1 MTESP
6 KHAEDDAEGV
16 RCGDLQACGWSPE
29 REAEFAPLR
38 AEGLEPGLIAV
49 SYGSLGVAWTSA
61 GSVSFSTA
69 GKLRLEEKQT
79 RPGLPA
85 VGDWVALRR
94 PANSRDAWVVQE
106 ILPRRSAFWRKMA
119 GTAHKTQV
127 VAANMDIIFVVSSL
141 NRDFKPRRLERYLAL
156 AGEGGAQ
163 PVIILTKTD
172 LAGEEL
178 AGYVEETEELDQSTP
193 VHAVSVVTG
202 QGMAELNTYLTPG
215 TVVALLGS
223 SGVGKSTLI
232 NHWLGE
238 ERMRVN
244 ELRNDDRG
252 RHTTTHRELI
262 RLPGGALVIDTP
274 GMREVTLMD
283 HGEGLDETFDDIRD
297 LAEQCRFSNCRHE
310 NEPGC
315 AIKLAIEEDR
325 LDEDR
330 LDHYRILRQEVQE
343 AEQKRVEMDRRRQSR
358 GGRRPKSH

>member
-1 MTESP
+1 MAFS
-6 KHAEDDAEGV
+6 
-16 RCGDLQACGWSPE
+16 
-29 REAEFAPLR
+29 
-38 AEGLEPGLIAV
+38 
-49 SYGSLGVAWTSA
+49 VA
-61 GSVSFSTA
+61 GR
-69 GKLRLEEKQT
+69 LRLEDKQQ
-79 RPGLPA
+79 RAGLPA
-85 VGDWVALRR
+85 VGDWVALRK
-94 PANSRDAWVVQE
+94 PGSGSGPWMVQE

-127 VAANMDIIFVVSSL
+127 VAANMDIIFVTSSL
-141 NRDFKPRRLERYLAL
+141 NRDFNPRRLERYLAM
-156 AGEGGAQ
+156 AGESGAQ

-172 LAGEEL
+172 LAGDEL
-178 AGYVEETEELDQSTP
+178 EGYVEEAEGLDQTTP

-202 QGMAELNTYLTPG
+202 EGLADLNAYLKPG
-215 TVVALLGS
+215 IVVALLGS

-238 ERMRVN
+238 ERLRVN

-283 HGEGLDETFDDIRD
+283 HGEGLDEAFEDIQE
-297 LAEQCRFSNCRHE
+297 LSEQCKFSDCQHS

-315 AIKLAIEEDR
+315 AIRQAIEDEK

-330 LDHYRILRQEVQE
+330 LDHYRLLRKEVEE
-343 AEQKRVEMDRRRQSR
+343 AEQKRLEMTRRRQSR
-358 GGRRPKSH
+358 GGRRRTR